1 MVLIWLILYPKQ
13 RRWQFKLS
21 YTALC
26 LFCLTR
32 VNLIG
37 VGRVKFTLPSTG
49 LVCYIPKAMIDLIKN
64 RFTKLLLTISAAALV
79 AVASAQSVTVRTGDT
94 LSSIAKRNGVS
105 VTQLR
110 NANGLS
116 SDKIRIGQ
124 VLQIGS
130 SSSNSS
136 ARVSTGAERPL
147 WPVSGVMTQR
157 FSYRGPKNGHAGLDL
172 AAPSGTPVYAALSG
186 TVTFSGW
193 NVYGYGQ
200 LITIRGIDGRDYYY
214 AHNSARMVSR
224 GQRVRQG
231 QLISRVGN
239 TGNSTG
245 PHLHFEVRS
254 GSRILNPLGILPSS
268 RSRLASSR

>member
-1 MVLIWLILYPKQ
+1 LIL
-13 RRWQFKLS
+13 
-21 YTALC
+21 LC
-26 LFCLTR
+26 GVPQAETLAIYGVLHDSLF
-32 VNLIG
+32 VFSIQVHAVG
-37 VGRVKFTLPSTG
+37 VVYVKFALPSAG
-49 LVCYIPKAMIDLIKN
+49 LVCYIPEAMIDLIKN
-64 RFTKLLLTISAAALV
+64 RFGKLILTVGAAALL

-130 SSSNSS
+130 SSTSS
-136 ARVSTGAERPL
+136 SSTRVSSGVERPL

-245 PHLHFEVRS
+245 PHLHFEIRS